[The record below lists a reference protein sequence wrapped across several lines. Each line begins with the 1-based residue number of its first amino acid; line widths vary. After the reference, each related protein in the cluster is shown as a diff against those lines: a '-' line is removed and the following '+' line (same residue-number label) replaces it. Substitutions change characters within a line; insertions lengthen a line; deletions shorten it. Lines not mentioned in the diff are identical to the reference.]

1 MHVKYLMVIYI
12 LIMASGRIANESFCQ
27 LSIRHSGR
35 VYFTTTITSI
45 KKSVYLNAF
54 ECASSLIALGNN
66 HA

>member
-1 MHVKYLMVIYI
+1 
-12 LIMASGRIANESFCQ
+12 MASGLIANESFCQ
-27 LSIRHSGR
+27 LSIHHSGIR
-35 VYFTTTITSI
+35 VYFTITITSI